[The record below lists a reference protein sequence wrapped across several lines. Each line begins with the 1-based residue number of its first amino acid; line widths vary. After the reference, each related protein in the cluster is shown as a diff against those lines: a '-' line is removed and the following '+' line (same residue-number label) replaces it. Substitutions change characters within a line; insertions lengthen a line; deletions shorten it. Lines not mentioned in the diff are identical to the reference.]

1 MDDKNNALGKL
12 KIVMDEAEQVDMSS
26 VKIGDII

>member
-1 MDDKNNALGKL
+1 MDDKNYALGKL